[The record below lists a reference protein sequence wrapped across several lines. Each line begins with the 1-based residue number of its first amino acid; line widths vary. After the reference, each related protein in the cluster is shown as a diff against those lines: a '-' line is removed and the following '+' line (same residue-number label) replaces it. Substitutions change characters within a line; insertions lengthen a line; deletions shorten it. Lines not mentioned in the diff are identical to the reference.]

1 MYIWVKYPPTQ
12 NSIYHTLSDHIL
24 PLSKV
29 NFGALKWHQAG
40 LPKDQQT
47 VSPLSKK
54 ESILNLRLT
63 RYFLAFLKLPYPMPS
78 PPLVKHTANLQQI
91 TCPRIPTAFSA
102 LICFRQSLE
111 LYVEQEDEPIRW
123 LIWDLPFS
131 GLWICTG
138 ENMAMTYSE
147 VAILIE
153 NVFSPRTNWIR
164 LHTFCVLCPPGIPM
178 LKIVFAGHEHLS
190 LISVPL
196 LVYHPVQI
204 LLGSVL
210 VPTIKSWMV
219 SRQKVRLQKDLICI
233 PIRSKFCF
241 WILAVRIHFN
251 FRCRILILMYFLN
264 IQ

>member
-111 LYVEQEDEPIRW
+111 LYVEQEDEPIR
-123 LIWDLPFS
+123 
-131 GLWICTG
+131 
-138 ENMAMTYSE
+138 
-147 VAILIE
+147 
-153 NVFSPRTNWIR
+153 
-164 LHTFCVLCPPGIPM
+164 
-178 LKIVFAGHEHLS
+178 
-190 LISVPL
+190 
-196 LVYHPVQI
+196 
-204 LLGSVL
+204 
-210 VPTIKSWMV
+210 
-219 SRQKVRLQKDLICI
+219 
-233 PIRSKFCF
+233 
-241 WILAVRIHFN
+241 
-251 FRCRILILMYFLN
+251 
-264 IQ
+264 